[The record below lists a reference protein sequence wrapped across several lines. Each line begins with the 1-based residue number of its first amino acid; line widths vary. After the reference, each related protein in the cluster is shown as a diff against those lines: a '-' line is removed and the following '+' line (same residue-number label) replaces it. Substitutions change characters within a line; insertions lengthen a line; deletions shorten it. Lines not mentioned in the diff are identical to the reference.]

1 MPVNASRRPPQ
12 RPASVLPAKGPR
24 APVRRAP
31 SRSVAGARAAAEEV
45 SPPEPL
51 SDAEIHDRIV
61 HALLDQR
68 LSPGTRLREDEL
80 GAVFGVSRTR
90 IRQVLIRLSS
100 ERLVTLRPNAGA
112 SVTRPSPREAREVF
126 NARRL
131 IEPSLAAACAGR
143 LKASDLARLASLI
156 EQEEALRD
164 AGARG
169 AAIRLAGDFHLALA
183 ELAGDATLERFA
195 RELISRTSLV
205 LMCFGPRDH
214 GEAREPGGCRCRDHR
229 TLLAALRLRDGAAA
243 ARFMAEHLARLESQ
257 LVFDAEEASPRPLA
271 ELLGAG

>member
-1 MPVNASRRPPQ
+1 VPQ
-12 RPASVLPAKGPR
+12 A
-24 APVRRAP
+24 
-31 SRSVAGARAAAEEV
+31 
-45 SPPEPL
+45 EPL

-80 GAVFGVSRTR
+80 GAEFGGSRTR

-112 SVTRPSPREAREVF
+112 SVAEPSPREAREVF

-143 LKASDLARLASLI
+143 VSATDLARLAALI

-214 GEAREPGGCRCRDHR
+214 GEAREAGGCRCRDHR
-229 TLLAALRLRDGAAA
+229 TLLAALRLRDASAA

-257 LVFDAEEASPRPLA
+257 LVFDAEEAPQRPLA